1 MSYVVREDDPTTTGG
16 FVLSASATQLMDLR
30 RLARMGDPVWCPAC
44 ETVGYI
50 AQGNPT
56 FIDEYIAVATH
67 GHNVKCEC
75 DVGSHQLIATQQT
88 LAADMDAAI
97 DIPKGLA
104 KRARLVVDKM
114 NAAVKEGVQPG
125 DLMRPKII

>member
-1 MSYVVREDDPTTTGG
+1 MPYVVREDDPTTTGG
-16 FVLSASATQLMDLR
+16 FVLSASAIQRMDER
-30 RLARMGDPVWCPAC
+30 KLARMGDPVWCPAC
-44 ETVGYI
+44 ATVGYI

-67 GHNVKCEC
+67 GHNVRCDC
-75 DVGSHQLIATQQT
+75 DVGSHQLIATQQS

-104 KRARLVVDKM
+104 KRARLVADRM
-114 NAAVKEGVQPG
+114 NAAIKEGVQPR
-125 DLMRPKII
+125 DLRAGSKT

>member
-1 MSYVVREDDPTTTGG
+1 MPYVVREDDPTTTGG
-16 FVLSASATQLMDLR
+16 FVLSASAIQRLDER
-30 RLARMGDPVWCPAC
+30 KLARMGDPVWCPAC
-44 ETVGYI
+44 GTVGYI

-56 FIDEYIAVATH
+56 FVDEYIAVATH
-67 GHNVKCEC
+67 GHHVRCEC
-75 DVGSHQLIATQQT
+75 EPGSHQLIATQQT

-114 NAAVKEGVQPG
+114 SAAVKDGAQPR
-125 DLMRPKII
+125 DLRTGSKN

>member
-1 MSYVVREDDPTTTGG
+1 MPYVVREDDPTTTGG
-16 FVLSASATQLMDLR
+16 FVLSASATQRMDER
-30 RLARMGDPVWCPAC
+30 KLARMGDPVWCPAC
-44 ETVGYI
+44 VTVGYI

-67 GHNVKCEC
+67 GHHVRCEC
-75 DVGSHQLIATQQT
+75 APGSHQLISTQQI

-97 DIPKGLA
+97 EIPKGLA

-114 NAAVKEGVQPG
+114 NDAVKEGVQPG
-125 DLMRPKII
+125 DLMTSKRM

>member
-44 ETVGYI
+44 GTVGYI

-67 GHNVKCEC
+67 GHNVKCDC
-75 DVGSHQLIATQQT
+75 DTGSHQLIATQQT

-114 NAAVKEGVQPG
+114 NAAVKEGVRPC
-125 DLMRPKII
+125 DLRSASKT

>member
-1 MSYVVREDDPTTTGG
+1 MPYVVREDDPTTTGG
-16 FVLSASATQLMDLR
+16 FVLSASAIQRLDER
-30 RLARMGDPVWCPAC
+30 KLARMGDPVWCPAC
-44 ETVGYI
+44 RTVGYI

-56 FIDEYIAVATH
+56 FVDEYIAVATH
-67 GHNVKCEC
+67 GHHVRCEC
-75 DVGSHQLIATQQT
+75 DAGSHQLIATQQT

-114 NAAVKEGVQPG
+114 NAAVKDGVQPR
-125 DLMRPKII
+125 DLRTGSKA